1 MLYVPFAIADAL
13 NVTVPLEP
21 KHIGS
26 ASETEFVPPVTFGN
40 ALITNESV
48 IVPGVIVVVQP
59 EADVTT
65 LDKLIVV
72 VPAFVNAED
81 GIVNVPVPEA
91 ILTPVT
97 KTPPADGL
105 APVNV

>member
-1 MLYVPFAIADAL
+1 MYVPFAIAEAL

-21 KHIGS
+21 KHNGS
-26 ASETEFVPPVTFGN
+26 VTATEFVPPVTFGN
-40 ALITNESV
+40 AVITNESV

-59 EADVTT
+59 EADATT

-91 ILTPVT
+91 TTTP
-97 KTPPADGL
+97 L
-105 APVNV
+105 AVCVLAFAPLNV

>member
-1 MLYVPFAIADAL
+1 MLYVPFVNAEAL
-13 NVTVPLEP
+13 NVTVPFDP
-21 KHIGS
+21 KHNGS
-26 ASETEFVPPVTFGN
+26 VTATELVALVTFGN

-59 EADVTT
+59 ETDATT

-91 ILTPVT
+91 TTTP
-97 KTPPADGL
+97 L
-105 APVNV
+105 AVCVLAFAPLNV

>member
-26 ASETEFVPPVTFGN
+26 ATATEFVPPATFGN

-91 ILTPVT
+91 TTTP
-97 KTPPADGL
+97 L
-105 APVNV
+105 AVCVLAFAPLNV